1 MLGRIRTRAGSY
13 GALGGSALLVS
24 SLLVVGVMP
33 SMAQD
38 ASKAPGTSAAPM
50 ASGDASCV
58 IPGEKKT
65 YGYISPGPDT
75 WYQRGVDGFT
85 FGATADGHEVVVLNS
100 EYDAEKEIANIESL
114 INQGV
119 DGISMFSSTAAGA
132 ALAAKRGQEAGIPVV
147 VTDSVG
153 TVIDA
158 GQDVVAAIDFDW
170 EGMGKQYAQWMAENY
185 PGERFVIL
193 TGFFDSPPSQLIN
206 KGMTEEAVRLGS
218 NELVTIEETK
228 YSPDNAVSIA
238 RDLVLAG
245 DEFGLMFVMDE
256 DMATAVIR
264 MLGNEGYLDNP
275 VKVFA
280 QNGSTAGIP
289 LIKDGTL
296 KYTISS
302 SPGWEGL
309 VAYLAL
315 DNHIQGCSME
325 MNQRLVLP
333 VIPVTEA
340 NIDDPMQVV
349 PWEPSELMW
358 DLTRTHL
365 PQLMAPR
372 GA

>member
-1 MLGRIRTRAGSY
+1 MIGRIPARMGAY
-13 GALGGSALLVS
+13 GALGGSALLVGS
-24 SLLVVGVMP
+24 MLVTGAVP
-33 SMAQD
+33 ALAQD
-38 ASKAPGTSAAPM
+38 GSAEPGTSAAAM
-50 ASGDASCV
+50 ASGAVDCT

-75 WYQRGVDGFT
+75 WYQRDVDGFS
-85 FGATADGHEVVVLNS
+85 FGANADGHDVVVLNS

-153 TVIDA
+153 TVIDS
-158 GQDVVAAIDFDW
+158 GQEVVAAVDFDW
-170 EGMGKQYAQWMAENY
+170 EGMGKQYAQWMADTY
-185 PGERFVIL
+185 PGEGFVIL
-193 TGFFDSPPSQLIN
+193 TGFLDSPPSQLIN
-206 KGMTEEAVRLGS
+206 KGMTEEAERLGQ
-218 NELVTIEETK
+218 NKLVAVKETK
-228 YSPDNAVSIA
+228 YSPDEAVSIA
-238 RDLVLAG
+238 RDLMLGG

-256 DMATAVIR
+256 DMAAAVIR

-315 DNHIQGCSME
+315 DNHVQGCSTD

-333 VIPVTEA
+333 VMPVTEA
-340 NIDDPMQVV
+340 NIDDPAQVV
-349 PWEPSELMW
+349 PWEPADLMW
-358 DLTRTHL
+358 DLTRTYF

-372 GA
+372 GS

>member
-1 MLGRIRTRAGSY
+1 MTGSHRIRRMVAAATAST
-13 GALGGSALLVS
+13 
-24 SLLVVGVMP
+24 LVVGALAAGIVP
-33 SMAQD
+33 VAAQD
-38 ASKAPGTSAAPM
+38 GSPAAGSPGASPACA
-50 ASGDASCV
+50 
-58 IPGEKKT
+58 IPGEKRT

-75 WYQRGVDGFT
+75 WYQRDVDGFT
-85 FGATADGHEVVVLNS
+85 FGANADGHEVVVLNS

-153 TVIDA
+153 TVLTS
-158 GQDVVAAIDFDW
+158 GNDVVAAIDFDW
-170 EGMGKQYAQWMAENY
+170 EGMGRAYAQWMAANY

-206 KGMTEEAVRLGS
+206 KGMTEEAAALGQ

-238 RDLVLAG
+238 RDLILSG
-245 DEFGLMFVMDE
+245 EEFGLMFVMDE
-256 DMATAVIR
+256 DMASAVIR
-264 MLGNEGYLDNP
+264 MLRNEGYLDNP

-280 QNGSTAGIP
+280 QNGSPAGIP
-289 LIKDGTL
+289 LLKEGSL

-315 DNHIQGCSME
+315 DNFVQGCSDAI
-325 MNQRLVLP
+325 NQSFVLP
-333 VIPVTEA
+333 VIPVTEE
-340 NIDDPMQVV
+340 NVDDPTAVV
-349 PWEPSELMW
+349 PWEPTDLMW
-358 DLTRTHL
+358 DLTRTYF
-365 PQLMAPR
+365 PELMASRP
-372 GA
+372 